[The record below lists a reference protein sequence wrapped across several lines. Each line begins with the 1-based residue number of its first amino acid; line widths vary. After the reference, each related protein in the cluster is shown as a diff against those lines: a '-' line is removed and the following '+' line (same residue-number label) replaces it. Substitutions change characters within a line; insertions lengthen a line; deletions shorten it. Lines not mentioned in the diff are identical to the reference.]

1 MQIVCFRN
9 TSFREQENDRRLKH
23 YSQLSEFDKELLHDP
38 QQVSLYAMEIFDYL
52 KSREV
57 IICHLYYIFITLQ
70 SSFRAT
76 TFVSVCK

>member
-57 IICHLYYIFITLQ
+57 IMSFVLYFYYFTIKF
-70 SSFRAT
+70 
-76 TFVSVCK
+76 